1 MFKDIDSDRPM
12 MQVGPYVFAGEYEG
26 KYKQIWANIKNSK
39 NSIAITNFKR
49 ECHCVLKVLIVWL
62 ET

>member
-49 ECHCVLKVLIVWL
+49 ECHCVLKV
-62 ET
+62 